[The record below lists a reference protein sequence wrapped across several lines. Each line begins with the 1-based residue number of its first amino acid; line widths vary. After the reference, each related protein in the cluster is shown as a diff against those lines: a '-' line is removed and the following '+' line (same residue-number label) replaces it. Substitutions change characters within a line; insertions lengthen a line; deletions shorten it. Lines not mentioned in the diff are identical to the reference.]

1 VLRNLAGKLTVAG
14 KSVPSRRVK
23 RIVIATGGGGDVV
36 WVGNH
41 VPQSCKIFAG
51 AGNDWVHA
59 GGGPTEIYGSG
70 GNDTLL
76 GGLGHDVIY
85 GGEGKNHIFGGWGHD
100 AVHPGEPHRAA
111 NPTDMAAD
119 VLQLLNQQRTQNGL
133 QPLTFSAQLVQ
144 AANLQAG
151 NMVQRSNAVGPAAA
165 LQHTLPGVAQPTL
178 SSRLDYV
185 GFAYQTAGENIAF
198 GYTSANDVMK
208 AWLAS
213 PTHRDNLLS
222 TGYVEIGIGIQAD
235 AAGRLFFCQV
245 FATPK

>member
-1 VLRNLAGKLTVAG
+1 VAKVTPILRDGVLTVLGTSRRDLIILRKLAGQLTVAG
-14 KSVPSRRVK
+14 KSFPSRRVK
-23 RIVIATGGGGDVV
+23 RIVIATEGGGDVV
-36 WVGNH
+36 WVGHH
-41 VPQSCKIFAG
+41 VRQPCKIFAG
-51 AGNDWVHA
+51 AGNDWVHV
-59 GGGPTEIYGSG
+59 GGGPTEIYGDG
-70 GNDTLL
+70 
-76 GGLGHDVIY
+76 
-85 GGEGKNHIFGGWGHD
+85 GHD
-100 AVHPGEPHRAA
+100 AVHPSERHRAA

-119 VLQLLNQQRTQNGL
+119 VLQLLNQQRIQNGL
-133 QPLTFSAQLVQ
+133 QPLTFNAQLVQ

-151 NMVQRSNAVGPAAA
+151 NMAQTSNAVGPDAA

-178 SSRLDYV
+178 SSRLDSV

-198 GYTSANDVMK
+198 GYTSATDVMN

-222 TGYVEIGIGIQAD
+222 MDYEEIGIGIEAD